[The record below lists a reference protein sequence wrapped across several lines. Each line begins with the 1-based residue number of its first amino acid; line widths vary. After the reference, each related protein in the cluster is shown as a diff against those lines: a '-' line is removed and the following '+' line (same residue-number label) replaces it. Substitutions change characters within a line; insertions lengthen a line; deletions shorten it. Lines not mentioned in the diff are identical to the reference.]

1 MTLHP
6 RWGHAALA
14 NANALDSWSY
24 IITFAYANSQTELKA
39 MDEEQ
44 QKPGI
49 INAIDDP
56 LKRIHSVGTRLNPEE
71 NAELETLASMRHVT
85 PGELLRTL
93 VKEETHRLSQTQE
106 PSLELIE
113 IVGLRLMLTNFLRPL
128 AQGKTQ
134 TKEEADAL
142 SVTIRE
148 RKRTVAQEIC
158 DGVKE

>member
-1 MTLHP
+1 
-6 RWGHAALA
+6 
-14 NANALDSWSY
+14 
-24 IITFAYANSQTELKA
+24 
-39 MDEEQ
+39 
-44 QKPGI
+44 
-49 INAIDDP
+49 
-56 LKRIHSVGTRLNPEE
+56 
-71 NAELETLASMRHVT
+71 
-85 PGELLRTL
+85 